1 MPEPGTL
8 TPRIHHL
15 TLRPGTPVMAR
26 SPGVLQVGLDE
37 PAVRVDDDPDVRRV
51 LAALARPGGV
61 PAGEELPDAATALLH
76 RLERAR
82 LLVEVPDAEVRP
94 DPALVTLRA
103 QFGPDAVRR
112 QAGRDTATIAVRAD
126 PATAAL
132 LTPLLDRAGLHHVT
146 RPVGH
151 HAGDPGDLTT
161 AAHLIVTTGPLDR
174 SLLDPLIRS
183 SVPHLLVTGAATGR
197 RVGPF
202 VHPGLTACL
211 RCVDA
216 HEALHDARRP
226 LLLSQAARAAA
237 DQPPPVDPLLD
248 QIALAWAVR
257 DLLRYLEGD
266 EPSTW
271 SATVDIGPV
280 AAPERVRWGRH
291 LDCGC
296 AWDTITQFP

>member
-1 MPEPGTL
+1 MPEPSTV

-26 SPGVLQVGLDE
+26 SPGVVQVGLDE
-37 PAVRVDDDPDVRRV
+37 PAVRVDDDPAVRRV
-51 LAALARPGGV
+51 LAALDRPGGV
-61 PAGEELPDAATALLH
+61 PAGEELPAAVTDLLH
-76 RLERAR
+76 RLEQAG
-82 LLVEVPDAEVRP
+82 LLIEVPDAEVRP

-112 QAGRDTATIAVRAD
+112 RAARAAATIAVHAD

-132 LTPLLDRAGLHHVT
+132 LAPLLDRAGVRHVA
-146 RPVGH
+146 RQVGH
-151 HAGDPGDLTT
+151 HAGDPGDLAI

-174 SLLDPLIRS
+174 ALLDPLIRS

-202 VHPGLTACL
+202 VQPGLTACL

-226 LLLSQAARAAA
+226 LLLSQAARAAI
-237 DQPPPVDPLLD
+237 DRPPPVDPLLD
-248 QIALAWAVR
+248 QIALAWAAR

-271 SATVDIGPV
+271 STTVDVGPV
-280 AAPERVRWGRH
+280 EAPERVRWGRH
-291 LDCGC
+291 PDCGC